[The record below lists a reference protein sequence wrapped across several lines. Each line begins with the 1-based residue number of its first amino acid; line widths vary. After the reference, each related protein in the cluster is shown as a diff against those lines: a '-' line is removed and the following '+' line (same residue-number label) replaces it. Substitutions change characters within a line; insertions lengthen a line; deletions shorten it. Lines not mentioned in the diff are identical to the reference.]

1 MRKIHQRMRYRL
13 KKGAG
18 AMGEKDKRLG
28 PKLSDEY
35 KRIDSDFKEHV
46 APLFVNK
53 VIDCSKCDSD
63 IMNEYPHHACVDCVD
78 KLRAELAVVKAERDA
93 AIQETE
99 YIYCVYCGET
109 FPLITVASDQ
119 VGEHIR
125 TCSKH
130 PMRRLVSKLSEVKAE
145 RDALKARVSEL
156 EWEVNLDGVAL
167 DACSS
172 DSPAFLAMKAERD
185 KLQRRIDS
193 GAKVFVIIEK
203 TINKY
208 LEIDGTKIGSDA
220 MYKQY
225 LLMDRA
231 YEQIT
236 ALILRDDESEG

>member
-1 MRKIHQRMRYRL
+1 M
-13 KKGAG
+13 
-18 AMGEKDKRLG
+18 
-28 PKLSDEY
+28 S
-35 KRIDSDFKEHV
+35 RIMECCPDCGMPYGV
-46 APLFVNK
+46 APCDCGTPDEMVNR
-53 VIDCSKCDSD
+53 
-63 IMNEYPHHACVDCVD
+63 
-78 KLRAELAVVKAERDA
+78 KLRDELTAC
-93 AIQETE
+93 Q
-99 YIYCVYCGET
+99 
-109 FPLITVASDQ
+109 
-119 VGEHIR
+119 
-125 TCSKH
+125 
-130 PMRRLVSKLSEVKAE
+130 AE

-208 LEIDGTKIGSDA
+208 LEIDGTKVGSDA